1 VIGTVYR
8 ATARNAHG
16 DAIDSDGNVT
26 RLDGDT
32 LVGTVTG
39 LVMGGQSVAVSR
51 GRQESSDTSGQI
63 GIPTTNTVHVQ
74 FGDRVDI
81 DGVRYKVTSRP
92 EWNYPSSLTGTSFG
106 RYWLHVEATI

>member
-8 ATARNAHG
+8 AAARNAHG
-16 DAIDSDGNVT
+16 DPVDTKGNVT
-26 RLDGDT
+26 RLDGDN

-39 LVMGGQSVAVSR
+39 LVMGGQSVVQSG

-63 GIPTTNTVHVQ
+63 GVPTASTVRIQ

-81 DGVRYKVTSRP
+81 DGVRYQVTSRP
-92 EWNYPSSLTGTSFG
+92 EWDHASSLTGTTFG
-106 RYWLHVEATI
+106 HYWVRVTATI